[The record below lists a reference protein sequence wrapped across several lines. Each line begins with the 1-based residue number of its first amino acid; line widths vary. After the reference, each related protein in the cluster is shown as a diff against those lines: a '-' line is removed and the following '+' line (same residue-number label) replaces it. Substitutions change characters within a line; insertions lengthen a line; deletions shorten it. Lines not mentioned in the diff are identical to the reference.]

1 MGEPEGEVGQ
11 ANLPPRLPDA
21 KDLSEPPPTPDG
33 PPAVGRE
40 APIPE
45 NLQARDQKLR
55 RIQEAL
61 QDEDQ
66 ARKLEDLTG
75 MTREEM
81 SQFVE
86 RFSGPPEGPA
96 GEGRELEV
104 DLESESGTI
113 DPNRV
118 VPDPL
123 SGVRQSEGARRS
135 QGTGVNDG
143 LGMSRQGGGTP
154 PPPQLRKLVEAY
166 QRRLSDTNP
175 PSTRSSGAP
184 APRPG
189 GTP

>member
-1 MGEPEGEVGQ
+1 MGEPQGEVGQ
-11 ANLPPRLPDA
+11 ANLPPRLPEA
-21 KDLSEPPPTPDG
+21 KDLSEPTPPPDG
-33 PPAVGRE
+33 PPEVGRE

-45 NLQARDQKLR
+45 NIQAREQQLR
-55 RIQEAL
+55 RIREAL
-61 QDEDQ
+61 QDDTQ
-66 ARKLEDLTG
+66 TRKLEDLTG

-104 DLESESGTI
+104 GLESESGTI

-123 SGVRQSEGARRS
+123 SGIRQSEGARRS

-166 QRRLSDTNP
+166 QRRLSNTNP
-175 PSTRSSGAP
+175 PASQGSRTP
-184 APRPG
+184 APPSG
-189 GTP
+189 ETP

>member
-1 MGEPEGEVGQ
+1 
-11 ANLPPRLPDA
+11 
-21 KDLSEPPPTPDG
+21 
-33 PPAVGRE
+33 
-40 APIPE
+40 
-45 NLQARDQKLR
+45 
-55 RIQEAL
+55 
-61 QDEDQ
+61 
-66 ARKLEDLTG
+66 

-86 RFSGPPEGPA
+86 RFSGPPEGPSR
-96 GEGRELEV
+96 EGQELEV
-104 DLESESGTI
+104 DLDSESAPL

-175 PSTRSSGAP
+175 PTTPPSRPSGGP
-184 APRPG
+184 PK
-189 GTP
+189 